1 MNKKLKI
8 GIVGC
13 GRVSRTVH
21 YQTVQDHPDYDFVAV
36 CDIDSSRAD
45 EWASKY
51 NVQAYYN
58 LENLLEQEELDL
70 VSINV
75 PNGRHV
81 QLAMKVAE
89 KGIHVIVEKPL
100 ATSLLEAE
108 NLIDFCKDQ
117 DVQLFVVLQN
127 RYNATNQ
134 LLKSCVDQGRFG
146 RISSCN
152 VTLYWHRE
160 LNYYTEDHG
169 WRSRRDLSGGVFTN
183 QAVHYVDML
192 QWIVGAPPET
202 AYAKM
207 GTLFAVDVEDHGV
220 GVIKF
225 KNGVIASLNL
235 SNLTFPKDLE
245 GSITILGE
253 KGTVKI
259 GGTSMNKIET
269 WEFAE
274 SAEEDELIKESETSP
289 PTVYG
294 FGHIT
299 FYEKVANYLLRSECE
314 NEIITGREGIK
325 SVALLEGLYLSDHLA
340 EEVRFPL
347 GAKY

>member
-1 MNKKLKI
+1 MTNKLKI
-8 GIVGC
+8 AVVGC
-13 GRVSRTVH
+13 GRVSRTAH
-21 YQTVQDHPDYDFVAV
+21 YQTLQENPDYDFVAV
-36 CDIDSSRAD
+36 CDIDRSRSD
-45 EWASKY
+45 KWANKY
-51 NVQAYYN
+51 NVKPYYS
-58 LENLLEQEELDL
+58 LESLLANESLDI
-70 VSINV
+70 VSINA
-75 PNGRHV
+75 PNGHHPK
-81 QLAMKVAE
+81 LARKVAE

-100 ATSLLEAE
+100 ATNLQEADD
-108 NLIDFCKDQ
+108 LIDFCEDQ
-117 DVQLFVVLQN
+117 GIELFVVLQN

-134 LLKSCVDQGRFG
+134 LLKSCVDKGRFG

-160 LNYYTEDHG
+160 LDYYTEDHA

-207 GTLFAVDVEDHGV
+207 GTVGFPIDVEDHGV
-220 GVIKF
+220 GVVKF
-225 KNGVIASLNL
+225 KNGVIGSLLL

-259 GGTSMNKIET
+259 AGTSMNQIET
-269 WEFAE
+269 WDFETPD
-274 SAEEDELIKESETSP
+274 EEDQLIKKAETAP

-299 FYEKVANYLLRSECE
+299 FYEKIANYLLRGQNQ
-314 NEIITGREGIK
+314 NEIITGREGRK
-325 SVALLEGLYLSDHLA
+325 SVALLEGLYLSDKISQ
-340 EEVRFPL
+340 EVRFPL
-347 GAKY
+347 GKR

>member
-1 MNKKLKI
+1 MAKKLKI
-8 GIVGC
+8 AIVGC
-13 GRVSRTVH
+13 GRVSRTAH
-21 YQTVQDHPDYDFVAV
+21 YQTVQDNPDYDFVAV
-36 CDIDSSRAD
+36 CDIDRSRAD
-45 EWASKY
+45 EWATKY
-51 NVQAYYN
+51 GVKAYYR
-58 LENLLEQEELDL
+58 LETLLEQEELDL

-75 PNGRHV
+75 PNGRHP
-81 QLAMKVAE
+81 QLATKVAA
-89 KGIHVIVEKPL
+89 KGVHVIVEKPL

-108 NLIDFCKDQ
+108 NLIDCCEDAG
-117 DVQLFVVLQN
+117 VELFVVLQN

-134 LLKSCVDQGRFG
+134 LLKACVDKGRFG
-146 RISSCN
+146 RISSCHVN
-152 VTLYWHRE
+152 LYWHRE
-160 LNYYTEDHG
+160 LSYYTEDHG

-192 QWIVGAPPET
+192 QWIVGSPPET

-207 GTLFAVDVEDHGV
+207 GTAGFSIDVEDHGV

-225 KNGVIASLNL
+225 SNGVIGSLNL

-259 GGTSMNKIET
+259 GGTCMNKIEI
-269 WEFAE
+269 WEFSE
-274 SAEEDELIKESETSP
+274 SAEEDQLIKEAETSP

-299 FYEKVANYLLRSECE
+299 FYEKVANYLLRGAGETE
-314 NEIITGREGIK
+314 VITGREGIK
-325 SVALLEGLYLSDHLA
+325 SVALLEGLYLSNQLA

-347 GAKY
+347 ANK